1 MRTKKM
7 PWFEF
12 APNTYEID
20 EFDCVS
26 VFLFVG
32 TERALLLDTGTGV
45 GDIRGLVEALT
56 DKPYDVVLT
65 HAHMDH
71 VGGAGWFDEVYM
83 NQKDCGLY
91 PFPPALEQR
100 RSYAQMISRREHK
113 YYAYHVEEDIC
124 EWPKT
129 PVIKPLTDGQ
139 VFDLGGRTLTFYEC
153 AGHTPG
159 EMVAIDDQNRILFCG
174 DACNNHLIFRT
185 APGDANFV
193 STEEAGKNLERI
205 WNMRDRYD
213 VMMNSHHDYRAV
225 GGPLSPTV
233 MPNAIQC
240 CKDLVAGTANI
251 MELENPMKKMPGQ
264 EPTMTAASLDGIS
277 WVLFNPDGIRSLNPE
292 K

>member
-12 APNTYEID
+12 APDTYEID

-32 TERALLLDTGTGV
+32 TERALVLDTGVGV
-45 GDIRGLVEALT
+45 GDLKGLIEQLT
-56 DKPYDVVLT
+56 DKPYDVVIT
-65 HAHMDH
+65 HGHMDH

-83 NQKDCGLY
+83 NEKDYAFY

-100 RSYAQMISRREHK
+100 RSYAEMIRKREHR
-113 YYAYHVEEDIC
+113 YYDYHVEEDIC
-124 EWPKT
+124 EWPGVPT
-129 PVIKPLTDGQ
+129 RKPLKDGQ

-153 AGHTPG
+153 PGHTPG
-159 EMVAIDDQNRILFCG
+159 EMVAIDDKNRILFCG
-174 DACNNHLIFRT
+174 DACNNHLIFMT
-185 APGDANFV
+185 APGDPNFI

-205 WNMRDRYD
+205 WNMRDRFD
-213 VMMNSHHDYRAV
+213 IIMNSHHDYRAV

-240 CKDLVAGTANI
+240 CKDLVEGTPNI
-251 MELENPMKKMPGQ
+251 MKIDNPLKGMPGRD
-264 EPTMTAASLDGIS
+264 PHITVASLDGIS
-277 WVLFNPDGIRSLNPE
+277 WIQFNPDGIHSI